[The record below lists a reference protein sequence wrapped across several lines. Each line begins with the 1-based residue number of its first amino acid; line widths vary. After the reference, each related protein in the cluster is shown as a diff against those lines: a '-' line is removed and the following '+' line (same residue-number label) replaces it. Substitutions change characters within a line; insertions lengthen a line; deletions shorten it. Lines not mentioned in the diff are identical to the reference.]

1 MKLNKLKDIIQEA
14 YFEVLIEAAQP
25 PVQGPK
31 RDQTDPT
38 LNILGKFPTLQKTLT
53 HLLTPQ
59 YMQFVE
65 KVGWM
70 SPKPST
76 FKVEFKSGQDMVLKW
91 MGKNF
96 EANIEGKRY
105 YLANLPEYQQALD
118 KIGIILSHGPIQTG
132 MDALAGEEGAGGD
145 VFAGAG
151 APEPAAD
158 AGVEAGAEAGAETGA
173 ETPAATPGGEEDV
186 FAGL

>member
-1 MKLNKLKDIIQEA
+1 MKVQDLRNIIEEA
-14 YFEVLIEAAQP
+14 YIEVLLEAAEDQ
-25 PVQGPK
+25 VEGPK
-31 RDQTDPT
+31 RESGDTT
-38 LNILGKFPTLQKTLT
+38 LDLLAKFPTLQKTLT

-59 YMQFVE
+59 YMEFVE

-76 FKVEFKSGQDMVLKW
+76 FRIEFKSGQDMILKW

-118 KIGIILSHGPIQTG
+118 KIGMMLAHGPIKTG
-132 MDALAGEEGAGGD
+132 MEALEGEEGAAGD

-151 APEPAAD
+151 APEPT
-158 AGVEAGAEAGAETGA
+158 AGTEAGAEAGAETPA
-173 ETPAATPGGEEDV
+173 PAAGGEEDV

>member
-1 MKLNKLKDIIQEA
+1 MKLQDLRHIIEEA
-14 YFEVLIEAAQP
+14 YIEVLLEAAEDQ
-25 PVQGPK
+25 VDGPK

-38 LNILGKFPTLQKTLT
+38 LDILEKFPTLQKTLT

-59 YMQFVE
+59 YMEFVE

-76 FKVEFKSGQDMVLKW
+76 FKVEFKSGQDMILKW

-105 YLANLPEYQQALD
+105 FLANLPEFQQALD
-118 KIGIILSHGPIQTG
+118 KIGMMLAHGPIQTG
-132 MDALAGEEGAGGD
+132 MEGLEGEAGGD

-151 APEPAAD
+151 APAPGA
-158 AGVEAGAEAGAETGA
+158 EAGAEAGTETGT
-173 ETPAATPGGEEDV
+173 ETPAEPAGGEEDV

>member
-1 MKLNKLKDIIQEA
+1 MKLQDLRHIIEEA
-14 YFEVLIEAAQP
+14 YIEVLLEAAEEP
-25 PVQGPK
+25 ATGPK

-38 LNILGKFPTLQKTLT
+38 LDILQKFPTLQKTLT
-53 HLLTPQ
+53 HLLTSQ
-59 YMQFVE
+59 YMEFVE

-70 SPKPST
+70 SLKPST
-76 FKVEFKSGQDMVLKW
+76 FKVEFKSGQDMTLKW

-105 YLANLPEYQQALD
+105 YLANLPEFQQALD
-118 KIGIILSHGPIQTG
+118 KIGMMLAHGPIQTG
-132 MDALAGEEGAGGD
+132 MDALGGEEGAGGD

-151 APEPAAD
+151 APEPAAG
-158 AGVEAGAEAGAETGA
+158 AEAEAGAEAGAETPA
-173 ETPAATPGGEEDV
+173 TPAAGEEDV

>member
-65 KVGWM
+65 NIVAPYFFQKQVFGYILLNLNR
-70 SPKPST
+70 SLFYIIKYIYLSVNKKL
-76 FKVEFKSGQDMVLKW
+76 FFLLKH
-91 MGKNF
+91 NNT
-96 EANIEGKRY
+96 NIF
-105 YLANLPEYQQALD
+105 
-118 KIGIILSHGPIQTG
+118 I
-132 MDALAGEEGAGGD
+132 
-145 VFAGAG
+145 
-151 APEPAAD
+151 
-158 AGVEAGAEAGAETGA
+158 
-173 ETPAATPGGEEDV
+173 
-186 FAGL
+186 

>member
-1 MKLNKLKDIIQEA
+1 
-14 YFEVLIEAAQP
+14 
-25 PVQGPK
+25 
-31 RDQTDPT
+31 
-38 LNILGKFPTLQKTLT
+38 
-53 HLLTPQ
+53 
-59 YMQFVE
+59 
-65 KVGWM
+65 
-70 SPKPST
+70 
-76 FKVEFKSGQDMVLKW
+76 MVLKW

-151 APEPAAD
+151 APEPATD

>member
-1 MKLNKLKDIIQEA
+1 MKLEQLRDIIEEA
-14 YFEVLIEAAQP
+14 YLEVLIEAAEGE
-25 PVQGPK
+25 VEGPK
-31 RDQTDPT
+31 REKTDPT
-38 LNILGKFPTLQKTLT
+38 LDILQKFPTLQKTLT

-59 YMQFVE
+59 YMEFVE

-76 FKVEFKSGQDMVLKW
+76 FKVEFKSGQDMILKW

-105 YLANLPEYQQALD
+105 YLANLPEFQQALD
-118 KIGIILSHGPIQTG
+118 KIGMMLAHGPIKTG
-132 MDALAGEEGAGGD
+132 MEALGGEEGAAGD

-151 APEPAAD
+151 APEPT
-158 AGVEAGAEAGAETGA
+158 AGTEPGAEAGAEAGAET
-173 ETPAATPGGEEDV
+173 PAAPAAGGEEDV